1 MFLWIFVLIS
11 LSEGLEDQELHV
23 LDSIITWVLHVIHIL
38 QFSEIL

>member
-1 MFLWIFVLIS
+1 MLIP
-11 LSEGLEDQELHV
+11 LSEGLEDQELCV